1 MLLTGREGSA
11 IEAAVGTERA
21 AAVVDVEREEK
32 VRRTGDKKEYPS
44 LVCPSSPVTII
55 VGIISLITIYQ
66 HTFGAQKFLF
76 AGINYKTEFEMTPY
90 VKKRASIFL
99 RK

>member
-32 VRRTGDKKEYPS
+32 VRRNGDKRS
-44 LVCPSSPVTII
+44 RCADIRRPSSPITII
-55 VGIISLITIYQ
+55 VVIIYM
-66 HTFGAQKFLF
+66 
-76 AGINYKTEFEMTPY
+76 INMY
-90 VKKRASIFL
+90 
-99 RK
+99 

>member
-1 MLLTGREGSA
+1 MKPRLLGFPKMFGLLFKSFDITGRVTWLLTGREGSA

-44 LVCPSSPVTII
+44 LVRPSSPVTII
-55 VGIISLITIYQ
+55 VGIISLITIY
-66 HTFGAQKFLF
+66 
-76 AGINYKTEFEMTPY
+76 
-90 VKKRASIFL
+90 
-99 RK
+99 